1 MKKYGNNAH
10 LLTVITA
17 LIIVLLIVDL
27 GELLGTV
34 HDDSLRM
41 SSLFLVVFILFLQVL
56 FFERLKKFVDL
67 AERYENKARLLV
79 ESFEAMDNM
88 FHFIVDINMDYLV
101 INTTGA
107 EFMKYFYQK
116 APQVGHN
123 VREFFSEAIVQNF
136 ASELNIAILN
146 ERNTTLEQFNMGDHN
161 FHILSQYYALKNAKG
176 EVYAV
181 SVIVTDVSD
190 DVDEHNEII
199 DLTFR
204 DPLTDS
210 YNRRKITEYY
220 RESLQAKNIP
230 AWLVFIDLNDFKEI
244 NDSYGHLIGDRILT
258 TIAWILKEE
267 LPSEAIIARMGGD
280 EFCALIPEITEA
292 KLMEYIKRIEENA
305 ATVPRY
311 PISLSI
317 GCVHADKPKDYPFE
331 HYFALADHM
340 MYEKKKERKNETNK
354 RDYTIYW

>member
-1 MKKYGNNAH
+1 MKKYGINAR
-10 LLTVITA
+10 LLTIITA
-17 LIIVLLIVDL
+17 LIIVLLTVVL

-101 INTTGA
+101 INTTEA
-107 EFMKYFYQK
+107 EFMKYFYEK

-123 VREFFSEAIVQNF
+123 VRDFFSEAIVQNF

-204 DPLTDS
+204 DPLTDI

-244 NDSYGHLIGDRILT
+244 NDSHGHLIGDRILT

-267 LPSEAIIARMGGD
+267 LPSESIIARMGGD

-292 KLMEYIKRIEENA
+292 KLMEYIKRIEQNTA
-305 ATVPRY
+305 AVPQY

-317 GCVHADKPKDYPFE
+317 GCVHAENPKDYPFE
-331 HYFALADHM
+331 HYFALADDR
-340 MYEKKKERKNETNK
+340 MYENKTERKNEANK
-354 RDYTIYW
+354 RDDTIYW